1 MKRVTTSIV
10 ILAVIAMAIFY
21 GVAYGITEILLFLVN
36 VMMDIGSIIW

>member
-10 ILAVIAMAIFY
+10 ILAIAMMAVFY

-36 VMMDIGSIIW
+36 VTIGIGSIIW